1 MDAGWGPGAGRVM
14 RCEGLARRGR
24 ACVCVCKGG
33 GNDGLVAWPGGR
45 VLEVA
50 FFGTACV
57 GLDGLATAGSP
68 RRFSIGG
75 DAGGNVTALP
85 GTVYADLTP
94 VLLRVMACLTPGC
107 VSPGAA
113 AKPHPTPGAHRP
125 DTPPKVRHYLFG
137 PCSAPPLLA
146 QAPALAAGVRSR
158 GAPNP
163 TSTPIPLEPG
173 LSPTPRSP
181 DRPQTPTRSAVP
193 APVVSSTLPRRP
205 SSALSVESPVCC
217 RQWVRF
223 NYTLQNQHVSESI
236 TNTHDRKQTNI
247 HDAQLRYTG

>member
-1 MDAGWGPGAGRVM
+1 MDAGWWPGAGRVM

-24 ACVCVCKGG
+24 ACVCVCRGC

-50 FFGTACV
+50 FFLARRAW

-68 RRFSIGG
+68 RRVSMCR
-75 DAGGNVTALP
+75 DAGGNDTTLPSTAC
-85 GTVYADLTP
+85 TDLTP

-113 AKPHPTPGAHRP
+113 AKPHPTPGTHRP
-125 DTPPKVRHYLFG
+125 DTPPKVRHYSFG

-146 QAPALAAGVRSR
+146 QAPALAAGMRSR

-181 DRPQTPTRSAVP
+181 DRPQTPS
-193 APVVSSTLPRRP
+193 
-205 SSALSVESPVCC
+205 
-217 RQWVRF
+217 
-223 NYTLQNQHVSESI
+223 
-236 TNTHDRKQTNI
+236 
-247 HDAQLRYTG
+247 